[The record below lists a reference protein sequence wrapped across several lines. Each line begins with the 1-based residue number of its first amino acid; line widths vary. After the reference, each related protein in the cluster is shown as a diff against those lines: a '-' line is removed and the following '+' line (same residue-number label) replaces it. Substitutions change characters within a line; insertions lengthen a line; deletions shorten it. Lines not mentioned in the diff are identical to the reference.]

1 MKIIDLVNKYSLNT
15 SLKIGYLGQSGYVLK
30 KNDYTIL
37 IDPYL
42 SNYIEDPN
50 GLNDKK
56 MKRNFPPTIRPEQI
70 ESVDLVLCTHG
81 HHDHMDPWTLENINP
96 NFKLYCSKN
105 AYNNNQVNLPNN
117 QLKFIDSYNTIN
129 SGEFQITPFPAAHYD
144 KVDNNGNPDCLSF
157 LITNGDIKLFFW
169 GDGILYDGI
178 LDYLSIHHF
187 NMFFAPINGRDWF
200 REKEDIIGNI
210 NSVELAKI
218 CSELNIDFV
227 VPNHYD
233 LFDYNSEIPSHFINY
248 LQKFAPNQKV
258 QIMEQ
263 SEIIIL

>member
-1 MKIIDLVNKYSLNT
+1 MKIIDLINQPSIDD

-42 SNYIEDPN
+42 SNYIEDSN
-50 GLNDKK
+50 GLKDER
-56 MKRNFPPTIRPEQI
+56 MKRNFPPIIRPEEI
-70 ESVDLVLCTHG
+70 NSIDIILCTHG
-81 HHDHMDPWTLENINP
+81 HHDHMDPWTLENIKP
-96 NFKLYCSKN
+96 TFKLYCTKT
-105 AYNNNQVNLPNN
+105 AYNKNEVSLSNN
-117 QLKFIDSYNTIN
+117 QLKFIDSYKTIN
-129 SGEFQITPFPAAHYD
+129 SGEFQITPFSAAHYHKFD
-144 KVDNNGNPDCLSF
+144 QNGNLDCLSF
-157 LITNGDIKLFFW
+157 LISIGDIKLFFW
-169 GDGILYDGI
+169 GDGILYDGL
-178 LDYLSIHHF
+178 LDKLSIHHF

-218 CSELNIDFV
+218 CSLINIDFV

-248 LQKFAPNQKV
+248 LQKFAPNQKAK
-258 QIMEQ
+258 IMEQ
-263 SEIIIL
+263 SEVIIL

>member
-1 MKIIDLVNKYSLNT
+1 MKIIDLINQSSIDN

-30 KNDYTIL
+30 KNNFTML

-42 SNYIEDPN
+42 SNYIENSN
-50 GLNDKK
+50 GLNDKR
-56 MKRNFPPTIRPEQI
+56 MKRNFPPSIRPEEI
-70 ESVDLVLCTHG
+70 NFVDIVLCTHA
-81 HHDHMDPWTLENINP
+81 HHDHMDPWTLEKIKP
-96 NFKLYCSKN
+96 SFKLFCSET
-105 AYNNNQVNLPNN
+105 AYNNNQVSLHSD
-117 QLKFIDSYNTIN
+117 QLQFIEFNKTIN
-129 SGEFQITPFPAAHYD
+129 FGEFKITPFPAAHYH
-144 KVDNNGNPDCLSF
+144 KVDINGNPDCVSF
-157 LITNGDIKLFFW
+157 LITIGDVKLFFW

-178 LDYLSIHHF
+178 LDNLSMHHF

-200 REKEDIIGNI
+200 REKEGIIGNI
-210 NSVELAKI
+210 NSRELAEI
-218 CSELNIDFV
+218 CSKLYIDYV

-258 QIMEQ
+258 QIMKQ